1 MRLHGMMDERDI
13 FLFEQP
19 VIYCYSKPP
28 ICNFPTMIP
37 GGGGVLGGN
46 GERDLELKVLY
57 KALG

>member
-1 MRLHGMMDERDI
+1 MMDERDI